1 MPAQLLNYQKRLTF
15 AEVFEKQH
23 NPDEMAKKQ
32 NVKQTDKNLEG
43 IEQAL
48 TRSEQFIE
56 ENQKTLTYILAGI
69 LLVLLV
75 IIGGNRYYLK
85 PLNEEAAAD
94 MFYAERFFEIDSFN
108 LALNGYGTYPGF
120 LNVIDDYGITKSA
133 KIARYY
139 AGICYHQLGQ
149 HGMAIELLNK
159 FKTDDL
165 LVGAAKYS
173 TMGDAYVELGELKKA
188 EASYRTGI
196 DKFENKFSTPIMLKK
211 LGILYEEMGEPEQ
224 ALGAYQTIEYNY
236 PDTPEGREIKK
247 YIGRVESKTS
257 L

>member
-1 MPAQLLNYQKRLTF
+1 MS
-15 AEVFEKQH
+15 
-23 NPDEMAKKQ
+23 KKK

-56 ENQKTLTYILAGI
+56 DNQKLLTFILGGVI
-69 LLVLLV
+69 LVLLIV
-75 IIGGNRYYLK
+75 IGGNRYYLK

-94 MFYAERFFEIDSFN
+94 MYYAERFFEIDSFN

-139 AGICYHQLGQ
+139 AGVCYHQMGD
-149 HGMAIELLNK
+149 HETAIEYLEK

-165 LVGAAKYS
+165 LVGAAKFS
-173 TMGDAYVELGELKKA
+173 TLGDAYVELGDLEKA
-188 EASYRTGI
+188 VSSYKSGI
-196 DKFENKFSTPIMLKK
+196 EKFENNFSSPIMLKK
-211 LGILYEEMGEPEQ
+211 LGIVYEEIGDLEQ
-224 ALGAYQTIEYNY
+224 ALESYQVIESRYSE
-236 PDTPEGREIKK
+236 TPEGREIKK
-247 YIGRVESKTS
+247 YIGRVESKMT

>member
-1 MPAQLLNYQKRLTF
+1 
-15 AEVFEKQH
+15 
-23 NPDEMAKKQ
+23 MAKKK

-56 ENQKTLTYILAGI
+56 DNQKTLTYLLVGLIVI
-69 LLVLLV
+69 LLL

-94 MFYAERFFEIDSFN
+94 MYYAERFFEMDSFN

-120 LNVIDDYGITKSA
+120 LNVMDDYGLSKSA
-133 KIARYY
+133 RISKYY
-139 AGICYHQLGQ
+139 AGVCYHQLGD
-149 HGMAIELLNK
+149 HEAAIELLNK

-173 TMGDAYVELGELKKA
+173 TMGDAYVELGELEKA
-188 EASYRTGI
+188 ISAYESGI
-196 DKFENKFSTPIMLKK
+196 DKYENNFSTPILLKK
-211 LGILYEEMGEPEQ
+211 LGIVYEELGKLEEALSTYRVIELKYPE
-224 ALGAYQTIEYNY
+224 
-236 PDTPEGREIKK
+236 TPEGNEIKK
-247 YIGRVESKTS
+247 YLGRVESKMS

>member
-1 MPAQLLNYQKRLTF
+1 MS
-15 AEVFEKQH
+15 
-23 NPDEMAKKQ
+23 KKK

-56 ENQKTLTYILAGI
+56 DNQKTLTYVLGGLIV
-69 LLVLLV
+69 VLLI

-94 MFYAERFFEIDSFN
+94 MYYAERFFEMDSFN

-120 LNVIDDYGITKSA
+120 LNVIDDYGISKSA
-133 KIARYY
+133 KISKYY
-139 AGICYHQLGQ
+139 AGVCYHQLGDYE
-149 HGMAIELLNK
+149 AAVNLLNK

-173 TMGDAYVELGELKKA
+173 TLGDAYVEMGDMSKA
-188 EASYRTGI
+188 ISAYKSGI
-196 DKFENKFSTPIMLKK
+196 EKYENNFSTPIILKK
-211 LGILYEEMGEPEQ
+211 LGLVYEELGQ
-224 ALGAYQTIEYNY
+224 LDDALETYKVIESTY
-236 PDTPEGREIKK
+236 PGTSEGKEIKK
-247 YIGRVESKTS
+247 YIGRVESKMS

>member
-1 MPAQLLNYQKRLTF
+1 MS
-15 AEVFEKQH
+15 
-23 NPDEMAKKQ
+23 KKK

-56 ENQKTLTYILAGI
+56 DNQKVLTYILGGLIVI
-69 LLVLLV
+69 LLI

-94 MFYAERFFEIDSFN
+94 MYYAERFFEMDSFN

-120 LNVIDDYGITKSA
+120 LNVIDDYGISKSA
-133 KIARYY
+133 KISKYY
-139 AGICYHQLGQ
+139 AGICYHQLGDHQ
-149 HGMAIELLNK
+149 AAVNLLTK

-173 TMGDAYVELGELKKA
+173 TLGDAYVELGDLNKA
-188 EASYRTGI
+188 ISAYKSGI
-196 DKFENKFSTPIMLKK
+196 EKYENNFSSPIMLKK
-211 LGILYEEMGEPEQ
+211 LGLVYEELGQLED
-224 ALGAYQTIEYNY
+224 ALEAYTLIETNY
-236 PDTPEGREIKK
+236 PETAEGKEIKK
-247 YIGRVESKTS
+247 YIGRLESKMF

>member
-1 MPAQLLNYQKRLTF
+1 MS
-15 AEVFEKQH
+15 
-23 NPDEMAKKQ
+23 KKK

-43 IEQAL
+43 IESAL

-56 ENQKTLTYILAGI
+56 DNSNVLTYILGGLI
-69 LLVLLV
+69 VILLV

-94 MFYAERFFEIDSFN
+94 MYYAERFFEMDSFN

-120 LNVIDDYGITKSA
+120 LNVIDDYGISKSA
-133 KIARYY
+133 RISRYY
-139 AGICYHQLGQ
+139 AGVCYHQLGDYES
-149 HGMAIELLNK
+149 AIHLLNK

-173 TMGDAYVELGELKKA
+173 TLGDAYVEMGELSKA
-188 EASYRTGI
+188 VTAYKSGI
-196 DKFENKFSTPIMLKK
+196 EKFENNFSSPIMMKK
-211 LGILYEEMGEPEQ
+211 LGIVYEELGKLDEALSTYKNIENTYPE
-224 ALGAYQTIEYNY
+224 
-236 PDTPEGREIKK
+236 TPEGKEIKK
-247 YIGRVESKTS
+247 YIGRVESKMS